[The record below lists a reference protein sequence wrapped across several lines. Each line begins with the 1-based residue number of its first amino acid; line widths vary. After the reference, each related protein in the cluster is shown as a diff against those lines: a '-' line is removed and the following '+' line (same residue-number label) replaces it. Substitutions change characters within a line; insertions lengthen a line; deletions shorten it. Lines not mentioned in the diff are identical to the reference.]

1 MRKIGDSEARKAAE
15 TLSKNIA
22 SNTYIAMDAFS
33 M

>member
-1 MRKIGDSEARKAAE
+1 MKKTGDSEARKAAE
-15 TLSKNIA
+15 TLENIA